1 MRGKMTTRKKEKKS
15 QTYNIMS
22 SIIDA
27 DERRWLRLTNITAIT
42 NVKNFGEKMYAVPLR
57 GRGIT

>member
-15 QTYNIMS
+15 QIYNIMS

>member
-1 MRGKMTTRKKEKKS
+1 MRGRMTTRKNAKKS
-15 QTYNIMS
+15 QIYNTMS

-42 NVKNFGEKMYAVPLR
+42 NVKNFGEKMYAAALR
-57 GRGIT
+57 GTGIT